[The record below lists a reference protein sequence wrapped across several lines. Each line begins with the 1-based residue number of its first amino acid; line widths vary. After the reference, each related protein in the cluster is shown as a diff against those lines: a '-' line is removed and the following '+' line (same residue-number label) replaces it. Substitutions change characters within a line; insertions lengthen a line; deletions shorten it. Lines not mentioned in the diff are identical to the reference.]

1 MAKSDC
7 PGCRLPFYFRFI
19 VKWGDNGTI
28 GMGPNPS
35 QRLVLVES
43 ELLNDIY
50 RRIEAVVAVSIRH
63 IVFEA
68 ERAAAKATIDVMMP
82 KSARWLVNNRLIMH
96 PASRGLQHIAR
107 LAGMADART
116 IFYHVYRGS
125 LASIR
130 NPMNLDIFGAMVVG
144 AFESTEGVI
153 YDYEWVD
160 VDDTLYLLVMPAES
174 KPEIAARLVP
184 EVGPP
189 LPGNRRLD
197 LCRRCSLP
205 RALQHLNWDVP
216 NAVITDTRRGVRM
229 SLIDGYAF
237 STVFREL
244 IAELGSDIVP
254 IIIEA
259 SREYTHRSIE
269 ETGFL
274 GRPESP
280 LTTYEEYLDLLPIYG
295 HGNPVESEI
304 NDDLLRVTIE
314 NPYSVHMLAGQLL
327 AIFEAVQGTRGS
339 VSFDKF
345 ATQRVRIT
353 VSPCT

>member
-1 MAKSDC
+1 
-7 PGCRLPFYFRFI
+7 
-19 VKWGDNGTI
+19 
-28 GMGPNPS
+28 
-35 QRLVLVES
+35 
-43 ELLNDIY
+43 
-50 RRIEAVVAVSIRH
+50 
-63 IVFEA
+63 
-68 ERAAAKATIDVMMP
+68 
-82 KSARWLVNNRLIMH
+82 
-96 PASRGLQHIAR
+96 
-107 LAGMADART
+107 
-116 IFYHVYRGS
+116 
-125 LASIR
+125 
-130 NPMNLDIFGAMVVG
+130 
-144 AFESTEGVI
+144 
-153 YDYEWVD
+153 
-160 VDDTLYLLVMPAES
+160 
-174 KPEIAARLVP
+174 
-184 EVGPP
+184 
-189 LPGNRRLD
+189 
-197 LCRRCSLP
+197 
-205 RALQHLNWDVP
+205 
-216 NAVITDTRRGVRM
+216 M